1 MGLLYG
7 VRGLIEMLE
16 TDTLIT
22 LLNCQR
28 LAFGFDK
35 NYNFRYTIASMPLL
49 QNAKKALRV
58 SKRKAVINSRVKSRV
73 KSAVQTLKATP
84 SKDAVAHAYSRM
96 DRAVKRN
103 VIPKNRAARLKSQL
117 SKLASQA

>member
-1 MGLLYG
+1 
-7 VRGLIEMLE
+7 
-16 TDTLIT
+16 
-22 LLNCQR
+22 
-28 LAFGFDK
+28 
-35 NYNFRYTIASMPLL
+35 MPLL